1 MFGYVKPHVPLLRVA
16 DYEYYK
22 AAYCS
27 LCRYMGRECGA
38 LSRLTLSYDITFLSL
53 LRLYLT
59 GERATIERHPCAF
72 SPVLK
77 NMLSKTEAVS
87 YCAAC
92 GGVLAALKNE
102 DDIADE
108 RGGKRLLAKLIRP
121 VTKSWTRRV
130 EKNWGTLVKRTQNG
144 LDAFYAVENE
154 SRDLSIID
162 GKLDGAA
169 DAFGALLGELVAS
182 GLEDENYEIAKQI
195 GKHIGR
201 WVYFVDAIDDMQED
215 IKKGRYNPIISA
227 YGGRMPNE
235 DERLTLSCLL
245 GAECNSALSFLS
257 LSESDTDSPEYRII
271 ENTIC
276 ESMPR
281 VAEAVLNGT
290 YQRSGREDISRGLPT
305 ITMETKEGK

>member
-1 MFGYVKPHVPLLRVA
+1 M
-16 DYEYYK
+16 
-22 AAYCS
+22 
-27 LCRYMGRECGA
+27 
-38 LSRLTLSYDITFLSL
+38 LSR
-53 LRLYLT
+53 
-59 GERATIERHPCAF
+59 
-72 SPVLK
+72 
-77 NMLSKTEAVS
+77 TESVS

-108 RGGKRLLAKLIRP
+108 RGGTRLRAMLIRP
-121 VTKSWTRRV
+121 IAKAWTRRV
-130 EKNWGTLVKRTQNG
+130 GKNRGTLVEKTRSG
-144 LDAFYAVENE
+144 LDTFYAIENK
-154 SRDLSIID
+154 SRDISIID
-162 GKLDGAA
+162 GKLDCAA
-169 DAFGALLGELVAS
+169 DAFGEMLGEIAAR
-182 GLEDENYEIAKQI
+182 GLGDENYEIAKQI

-215 IKKGRYNPIISA
+215 MKKGRYNPIISA
-227 YGGRMPNE
+227 YGGRLPNE

-257 LSESDTDSPEYRII
+257 LSEADTDTPEYRII

-281 VAEAVLNGT
+281 VAEAVLSGT

-305 ITMETKEGK
+305 VTMQTKEGK